1 MVSSNFEYVVIDMP
15 RTWFS
20 WTDSVLLGSNRLF
33 IVGEMTVP
41 GLKHA
46 KQLVSAIRERMTEGP
61 QPQVIINR
69 FEQRMFVP
77 GLKKSDLEQALGK
90 DFAAAIPN
98 HYRLVREAI
107 DRGVPLDEVKPGNKI
122 TQELRKL
129 ITPQPAKA
137 SPKAPAGEKKLK
149 LSFAR

>member
-1 MVSSNFEYVVIDMP
+1 M
-15 RTWFS
+15 
-20 WTDSVLLGSNRLF
+20 F
-33 IVGEMTVP
+33 IVSEMTVP

-46 KQLVSAIRERMTEGP
+46 KHIVAAIRERMPDGP

-77 GLKKSDLEQALGK
+77 GLKKSDLDQALGN

-107 DRGVPLDEVKPGNKI
+107 DRGVPLEEVKRRQQDHAGIAQADCAAAGQSRVKGAVPSRRNS
-122 TQELRKL
+122 T
-129 ITPQPAKA
+129 
-137 SPKAPAGEKKLK
+137 SPSHADRRAET
-149 LSFAR
+149 

>member
-1 MVSSNFEYVVIDMP
+1 M
-15 RTWFS
+15 
-20 WTDSVLLGSNRLF
+20 LLGSNRMF
-33 IVGEMTVP
+33 IVSEMTVP

-46 KQLVSAIRERMTEGP
+46 KQLVGAIRERMADGP

-69 FEQRMFVP
+69 FEQRMFAP
-77 GLKKSDLEQALGK
+77 GLRKSDLEQALGK

-98 HYRLVREAI
+98 YYRLVREAI
-107 DRGVPLDEVKPGNKI
+107 DRGVPLEEVKAGNRI

-129 ITPQPAKA
+129 IAPQPAKA
-137 SPKAPAGEKKLK
+137 GQKAPSDQKKLK

>member
-1 MVSSNFEYVVIDMP
+1 M
-15 RTWFS
+15 
-20 WTDSVLLGSNRLF
+20 F
-33 IVGEMTVP
+33 IVSEMTVP

-46 KQLVSAIRERMTEGP
+46 KQLVGAIRERMAEGP

-69 FEQRMFVP
+69 FEQRMFSP
-77 GLKKSDLEQALGK
+77 GLRKSDLEQALGK

-107 DRGVPLDEVKPGNKI
+107 DRGVPLEEVKAGNRI
-122 TQELRKL
+122 TQELRRL
-129 ITPQPAKA
+129 IAPQPAKA
-137 SPKAPAGEKKLK
+137 GQKAPSDRKKFK

>member
-1 MVSSNFEYVVIDMP
+1 
-15 RTWFS
+15 
-20 WTDSVLLGSNRLF
+20 
-33 IVGEMTVP
+33 MTVP

-46 KQLVSAIRERMTEGP
+46 KQLLGAIRERMSEGP

-77 GLKKSDLEQALGK
+77 GLRRSDLDQALGK

-107 DRGVPLDEVKPGNKI
+107 DRGVPLEEVKAGNKI

-129 ITPQPAKA
+129 IAPRPDKAGQKA
-137 SPKAPAGEKKLK
+137 SSNQKKLK
-149 LSFAR
+149 FSFAR